1 MIKRILAVLLA
12 AVLACALPVLPV
24 AAAGGPTL
32 RTTLTDG
39 VQRGSKKTFD
49 VWARNAGGSKI
60 RATVLH
66 NGERLEPTWED
77 DEKASYT
84 LLFGEAG
91 EHLVTV
97 SAFSDGGKRAELTY
111 HIQYQPAAEGEEIG
125 SAVWSVELFTLGGGY
140 LIEPTEVPIYEGET
154 AAEQLLRLLS
164 ENGLTGYYGGTVKAS
179 FYLAYLADGASA
191 AESYNGY
198 RRSDPPKGE
207 PRRLGLTPAIPALL
221 VPFLEANMTYF
232 DPADSTAERD
242 GCLGEFAFTN
252 GSGWMYAVNNVFPN
266 VGFADCYPSDG
277 DVVRVQF
284 TLGYGAD
291 IGGAASVGSNAG
303 NWFAT
308 ADKDRLTV
316 ALCRARQSAL
326 PENATVQAAYAAAL
340 EAAKTPDAAQ
350 ETVDAAAGALLAAL
364 ENAGTE
370 PPAPDT
376 LPAPDTDAAD
386 AEPVALGWQIIVIP
400 AVCLIVLGVAI
411 GVPAAL
417 RRKRK

>member
-1 MIKRILAVLLA
+1 M
-12 AVLACALPVLPV
+12 
-24 AAAGGPTL
+24 
-32 RTTLTDG
+32 
-39 VQRGSKKTFD
+39 S
-49 VWARNAGGSKI
+49 
-60 RATVLH
+60 
-66 NGERLEPTWED
+66 
-77 DEKASYT
+77 AS
-84 LLFGEAG
+84 
-91 EHLVTV
+91 
-97 SAFSDGGKRAELTY
+97 SDGGKRAELTY
-111 HIQYQPAAEGEEIG
+111 HIQYQPA
-125 SAVWSVELFTLGGGY
+125 AVWSVELFTLGGGY

-191 AESYNGY
+191 SESYNGY
-198 RRSDPPKGE
+198 RRSDPPKGD
-207 PRRLGLTPAIPALL
+207 PRRLGVTPAIPALL

-242 GCLGEFAFTN
+242 GYLGEFAFTN

-291 IGGAASVGSNAG
+291 IGGAASIGSNAG

-316 ALCRARQSAL
+316 ALCRARQSGL

-376 LPAPDTDAAD
+376 LPAPDTDAAG
-386 AEPVALGWQIIVIP
+386 AEPVALGWQVIVIP
-400 AVCLIVLGVAI
+400 AVCLVVLGVAI
-411 GVPAAL
+411 GVSVAL